1 MIGRVTQGFM
11 VHDFNKNL
19 RDRETEMQ
27 KVQNQLASGYKIQLP
42 SDDPVG
48 TINYMDYDTRLK
60 EMKTYTRIAEDQGSK
75 LNLIDA
81 KLNSVTQLAQRM
93 RDLAVQGANGIYS
106 AEDRRNMAVEVDQ
119 LMREMI
125 SVANS
130 QYKGESLFGG
140 TRNSQP
146 PFVANIQ
153 VDPKT
158 GVDFVQGV
166 RYLGNN
172 QSQIAEV
179 DNGQRVVTNRPG
191 NQIFW
196 ADNMEMHA
204 TLPSTG
210 YVASRDSKIF
220 IDGVAVSIRR
230 GDNLDVISDKI
241 NHSGTAVRASVVTEN
256 GTSFFNLETTSPHQL
271 SLMDAEGGTVLSDIG
286 LTERGINPP
295 DNYAPTAKVYT
306 GSIFDVMVKFRK
318 SLLEGN
324 TFKIGGT
331 SLNGIDMTLGNI
343 NKIRTRLGAVSER
356 LDALRKRF
364 SSEEIYITEA
374 RDNEIGTDIPE
385 ATMRMKMLEF
395 SHNVALSVG
404 ARLMPKTLLDF
415 LR

>member
-11 VHDFNKNL
+11 VNDFNNNL
-19 RDRETEMQ
+19 RDRQSEIQ
-27 KVQNQLASGYKIQLP
+27 KVQDQLASGYRIQLP

-48 TINYMDYDTRLK
+48 TINYMDYDSRLK
-60 EMKTYTRIAEDQGSK
+60 EIHTYSRIAEDQGSK

-81 KLNSVTQLAQRM
+81 KLDSVTQLTQRM
-93 RDLAVQGANGIYS
+93 RELAVQGANGIYS
-106 AEDRRNMAVEVDQ
+106 KDERRNMAVEVDQ
-119 LMREMI
+119 LLREMI
-125 SVANS
+125 AVSNS

-146 PFVANIQ
+146 PFVSKIA

-158 GVDFVQGV
+158 GTDFVESV

-172 QSQIAEV
+172 QSQIAEI
-179 DNGQRVVTNRPG
+179 DAGQRVITNRPG

-210 YVASRDSKIF
+210 YVAPRDSKIF
-220 IDGVAVSIRR
+220 VDGIKIDIRR

-241 NHSGTAVRASVVTEN
+241 NRSGAAVRASVVTKS
-256 GTSFFNLETTSPHQL
+256 GTSFFNIETTSPHQL
-271 SLMDAEGGTVLSDIG
+271 SLMDAEGGEVLSDIG
-286 LTERGINPP
+286 LIESGVTPP

-306 GSIFDVMVKFRK
+306 GSIFDVMIKFRK

-324 TFKIGGT
+324 VFKIGGT

-356 LDALRKRF
+356 LDSLRERF
-364 SSEEIYITEA
+364 SNEEIYVTDA
-374 RDNEIGTDIPE
+374 RDKTIGTDVPKAI
-385 ATMRMKMLEF
+385 MQMKMLEF

-404 ARLMPKTLLDF
+404 GRLMPKTLLDF